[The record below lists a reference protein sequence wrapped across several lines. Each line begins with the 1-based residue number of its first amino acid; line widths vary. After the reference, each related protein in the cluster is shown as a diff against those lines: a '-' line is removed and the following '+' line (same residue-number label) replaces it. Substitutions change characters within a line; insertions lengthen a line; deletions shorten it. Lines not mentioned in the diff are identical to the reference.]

1 VPAEVE
7 NVRFHPHA
15 GCLQESKNNANIR
28 AASGDSGFN
37 AAGAALDQWGALL
50 VEQLSQ
56 WVEELV
62 LNDLF
67 ATMCIVFLV
76 VGHFEYFVPARK
88 IPGATTRRS

>member
-1 VPAEVE
+1 MSAFTPTLDACRKARMTRIFEQ
-7 NVRFHPHA
+7 HP
-15 GCLQESKNNANIR
+15 GIPVLTLR
-28 AASGDSGFN
+28 
-37 AAGAALDQWGALL
+37 GAALDQWGALL